1 VGRPTVGQSAAQVE
15 LAVWPADLH
24 RWAKMAPDEKSA
36 KGS

>member
-1 VGRPTVGQSAAQVE
+1 VPVVTTLIFLQIEG
-15 LAVWPADLH
+15 AVWPADLH